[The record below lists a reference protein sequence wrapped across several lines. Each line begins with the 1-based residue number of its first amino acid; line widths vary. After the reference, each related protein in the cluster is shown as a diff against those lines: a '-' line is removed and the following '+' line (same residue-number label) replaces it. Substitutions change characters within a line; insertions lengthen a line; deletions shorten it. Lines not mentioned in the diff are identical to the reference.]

1 MERFR
6 QAAGFQARIIPFKGA
21 PEALTEAMA
30 GRIDVYYA
38 PILSA
43 LPFIQGG
50 KLLPLAVSSRK
61 RASVL
66 PDVPTTLEAGYPN
79 SDYNFWIG
87 VFAPAKTPR
96 AIVERLNAEVSK
108 ALATP
113 AVVEKLE
120 KIGVQPVAM
129 TSEQFNEFVR
139 QELKTNAELAEAAG
153 IAQH

>member
-1 MERFR
+1 M
-6 QAAGFQARIIPFKGA
+6 
-21 PEALTEAMA
+21 T
-30 GRIDVYYA
+30 
-38 PILSA
+38 
-43 LPFIQGG
+43 
-50 KLLPLAVSSRK
+50 
-61 RASVL
+61 SVL

-113 AVVEKLE
+113 AIVEKLE

-129 TSEQFNEFVR
+129 TSNSSMSLCGKSSKPTQSLPR
-139 QELKTNAELAEAAG
+139 QQELPGTNRANSTVCAVRAVSMRALR
-153 IAQH
+153 Q

>member
-1 MERFR
+1 M
-6 QAAGFQARIIPFKGA
+6 
-21 PEALTEAMA
+21 
-30 GRIDVYYA
+30 
-38 PILSA
+38 
-43 LPFIQGG
+43 
-50 KLLPLAVSSRK
+50 LPLAVSSQK
-61 RASVL
+61 RANAL

-96 AIVERLNAEVSK
+96 AIVERLNAEISK

-120 KIGVQPVAM
+120 KIGVQPVPM
-129 TSEQFNEFVR
+129 TVEQFNEFVR

-153 IAQH
+153 IAKH